1 MEPEPLT
8 TLDWVPLCTNSLCQ
22 GELDMEVSRTGSA
35 TFFGKT
41 IALLSNVKTQVLG
54 LSWPFVAAPPHPPLK
69 R

>member
-1 MEPEPLT
+1 
-8 TLDWVPLCTNSLCQ
+8 
-22 GELDMEVSRTGSA
+22 MEVSRTGSA

-54 LSWPFVAAPPHPPLK
+54 LSWPPRSPLPTPPLK